1 MNNFI
6 KLKFHIYSKLSKLV
20 SLYHSK
26 TKFLFNV
33 HLRWIVLKEVWKEEA
48 HMMDLEVLMDP
59 EADLPMDLEEALMGL
74 MEALAL
80 WDHMAMVM
88 CARGWEM

>member
-1 MNNFI
+1 
-6 KLKFHIYSKLSKLV
+6 
-20 SLYHSK
+20 
-26 TKFLFNV
+26 
-33 HLRWIVLKEVWKEEA
+33 
-48 HMMDLEVLMDP
+48 MDLEVLMDP
-59 EADLPMDLEEALMGL
+59 EADLPMDLEEALMDP